1 MQQFLQPL
9 VLYQHQG
16 HIALPKGHISTDFGL
31 ELMKETRPWGKNWR
45 YADMNENNSLILIL
59 GYDEKDCC
67 YASMEVPELV

>member
-1 MQQFLQPL
+1 MYIVRLCHL
-9 VLYQHQG
+9 KILR
-16 HIALPKGHISTDFGL
+16 KGESQRGGVPDFGL